1 MRIAPRVYT
10 AQVDID
16 RLQARIFE
24 LPNDQHVELTL
35 DDGRV
40 LRGIVAARPMT
51 MHFFD
56 ADGREG
62 TNGTVRLEQPALER
76 PEQAQWVDLY
86 LDQIVSVRHLDR
98 HEIEP
103 RPAPGASESAHSP
116 RPN

>member
-51 MHFFD
+51 MQFFD

-76 PEQAQWVDLY
+76 PEQASMGRIQFGRDECALS
-86 LDQIVSVRHLDR
+86 D
-98 HEIEP
+98 
-103 RPAPGASESAHSP
+103 APGARRGSISWRS
-116 RPN
+116 R